1 MLNDFIK
8 AFESIAHRFMESVLK
23 NLWFVNTLVKASIG
37 TVKEKWRMK
46 VSNVPDIDKWRIDY
60 LARLLR
66 ERGEAFYRAEE
77 EEVTRLTTL
86 IDSLCVN

>member
-1 MLNDFIK
+1 MLNDFKK

-37 TVKEKWRMK
+37 TVKEKLRMK
-46 VSNVPDIDKWRIDY
+46 VSSVPDIDKWRIDY

-66 ERGEAFYRAEE
+66 ERGEAFCRAEE
-77 EEVTRLTTL
+77 
-86 IDSLCVN
+86 